1 MMYKKIERTLDEIFE
16 FFDKI
21 SWNISSQEIKVIR
34 DCNYI
39 DEYLSLCIAC
49 YDSDEYRE
57 DAQKVVNFFWEKVEE
72 EPDYNSWIGED
83 CVFSDEAPDLNNIK
97 KYICFL
103 GVLTNYSKGENKNF
117 RDNAYFWNYC
127 MLKKDYVKLLKEQ
140 GK

>member
-1 MMYKKIERTLDEIFE
+1 MKVNLKVNKLELLEWYLLNWVELTASQLNDCRNEDWLSFYNSAKKNPKQKEMLDTWFE
-16 FFDKI
+16 
-21 SWNISSQEIKVIR
+21 VI
-34 DCNYI
+34 
-39 DEYLSLCIAC
+39 
-49 YDSDEYRE
+49 
-57 DAQKVVNFFWEKVEE
+57 E

-117 RDNAYFWNYC
+117 RDNAYSWNYC

-140 GK
+140 AK